1 MRKMSIFFIGLL
13 LLVTGLTGCGSEE
26 SKHDNHDDQQ
36 QVMGDLQETT
46 ASKEA
51 LPSFLDNKH
60 EDIQTIYQGAA
71 QHKELLE
78 QMPCYCGCGDS
89 VGHMNNYD
97 CFIHDQDNQSVVWD
111 DHGTKCNVCLEIAAK
126 AMIEYSK
133 GQSVKDIRHMIDEAY
148 KEGYA
153 PPTPTP
159 PVS

>member
-1 MRKMSIFFIGLL
+1 MRKMAMALIGLL
-13 LLVTGLTGCGSEE
+13 LLSIGLTGCGNEE
-26 SKHDNHDDQQ
+26 SKHDG
-36 QVMGDLQETT
+36 GDHGVVIGDIQETT
-46 ASKEA
+46 ASKA
-51 LPSFLDNKH
+51 SLPSFLDEKH
-60 EDIQTIYQGAA
+60 EDIRTIYQGAV
-71 QHKELLE
+71 QHQELLE

-97 CFIHDQDNQSVVWD
+97 CFIHDQDEQSIVWD

-133 GQSVKDIRHMIDEAY
+133 GQSVEDIRTMIDETY

-153 PPTPTP
+153 KPTPTP